1 MNLKK
6 LISLLCKVYSEQC
19 AQRGIKVSMPAPYSI
34 DLLAEPTE
42 RQMEQLE
49 SGSGNPIA
57 EMHQINSSAGM
68 AFNYYKLF
76 EEATGIT
83 VDFEWQDSIP
93 LLKSTFPANIDVRY
107 ETEDG
112 VITFVECKFLE
123 PYYSGCERNRPAYTD
138 PDRYPFT
145 DHREEWIGLMQKE
158 SEFKFYNIAQIF
170 RHMLAIYRHTL
181 EHPEIYEGKKIVL
194 KSIMWRM
201 PEAYL
206 ERYNQLEKGRNN
218 DKNKTRLE
226 ELSSESAKA
235 EELINAFASQI
246 GWADFSFS
254 SEYYNDITD
263 AIKSSSRYDD
273 FMRIYGLE

>member
-6 LISLLCKVYSEQC
+6 LISLLCKVYSERC
-19 AQRGIKVSMPAPYSI
+19 AQIGIKVSMPSPYSI
-34 DLLAEPTE
+34 DLLAELTE
-42 RQMEQLE
+42 RQREQLE

-57 EMHQINSSAGM
+57 EMHHINSSAGM

-76 EEATGIT
+76 EEASGIT
-83 VDFEWQDSIP
+83 VDFEWQESIP

-158 SEFKFYNIAQIF
+158 GEFKFYNIAQIF

-194 KSIMWRM
+194 KSVMWRM

-218 DKNKTRLE
+218 DKNKRRLE

-235 EELINAFASQI
+235 EELINTFASQI
-246 GWADFSFS
+246 GWTAFSFS

-273 FMRIYGLE
+273 FMMIYGLE